1 MKNEKLTQKD
11 IDIIFDAISNYY
23 DYALDIVCDKLR
35 EQIHETREK
44 LYKLELY
51 KLENV
56 TKGLK

>member
-23 DYALDIVCDKLR
+23 DYALDIGWDKLR

-44 LYKLELY
+44 LYKL
-51 KLENV
+51 
-56 TKGLK
+56 